1 MYIPFKINNT
11 NVFDVSFLKYKLKI
25 FINLPKGKLVDEK
38 EYCRDISNLG
48 HWGNGDYE
56 LIIQKKFLMF

>member
-1 MYIPFKINNT
+1 M
-11 NVFDVSFLKYKLKI
+11 SFLKYKLKI
-25 FINLPKGKLVDEK
+25 FINVPKGKLVDEK